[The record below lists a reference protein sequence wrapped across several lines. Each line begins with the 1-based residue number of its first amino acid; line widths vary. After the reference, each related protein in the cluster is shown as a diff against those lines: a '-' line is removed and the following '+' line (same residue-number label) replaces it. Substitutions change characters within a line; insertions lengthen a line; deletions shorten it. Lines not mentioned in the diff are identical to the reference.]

1 VLYQPLN
8 SGCLLVGQVST
19 VEGNTERT
27 SLQQILYNGS
37 QWHIKKNMGESDCF
51 LVIMIENSQNSSA
64 KLLADDYKVNTQ
76 EKSTYPATHLHGFD
90 RNNMIT
96 FWVFPFPQKGK
107 SFLFSATGVEFIIS
121 IVL

>member
-1 VLYQPLN
+1 
-8 SGCLLVGQVST
+8 
-19 VEGNTERT
+19 
-27 SLQQILYNGS
+27 
-37 QWHIKKNMGESDCF
+37 MGESDCF

-107 SFLFSATGVEFIIS
+107 SFLFSATGVELIIS